1 MTGVRADSAGA
12 GAAVANSGQVM
23 VFSHCPPRWKGARH
37 RGRKFA
43 APARRD
49 ARSRCPVAMPGR
61 DARSRRPVTMA
72 ARTGKTIWSHRP
84 IAGMVQQMLNRD
96 EAGATARAISFA
108 ISFGAVRAALTAA
121 FALAALTACKS
132 TERTLFLTF
141 AGETPGTRT
150 RFVEIAGAPRLGRP
164 PPAPPAAR
172 FRPAAAR
179 DPQPGGDTAVANAHR
194 RVKQVLAD
202 RDEEF
207 ALRIRSLALYAK
219 NYLEAAGALTLQA
232 GDPLPED
239 NAGFRA
245 RMKAAR
251 ECAGRYRQRH
261 RQTQR
266 ADPPAPAGPDRGAP
280 GCGRGAGPGRCP
292 GGCRRRHGRDG
303 RPPDGGGP
311 RLRRRLAGLRQRPAR
326 NAEPA
331 GRAGRERNGRRY
343 GCNDPGP
350 ADSGGIAGGAG
361 SGHLGAQLLAEQV
374 DRHGAA
380 GVLDMPENPAV
391 T

>member
-1 MTGVRADSAGA
+1 MS
-12 GAAVANSGQVM
+12 
-23 VFSHCPPRWKGARH
+23 
-37 RGRKFA
+37 
-43 APARRD
+43 
-49 ARSRCPVAMPGR
+49 
-61 DARSRRPVTMA
+61 
-72 ARTGKTIWSHRP
+72 
-84 IAGMVQQMLNRD
+84 NRD

-172 FRPAAAR
+172 FRPAEAR

-251 ECAGRYRQRH
+251 NALDDIDSDIAKLNALILRLQRDRIAARRVAAAAQGRSDALAAAADVTAATAGRLMAAARGFAGDWLVYVSGQRETLNRLAAQVANATGADTVVTIPV
-261 RQTQR
+261 RQT
-266 ADPPAPAGPDRGAP
+266 
-280 GCGRGAGPGRCP
+280 
-292 GGCRRRHGRDG
+292 
-303 RPPDGGGP
+303 
-311 RLRRRLAGLRQRPAR
+311 LV
-326 NAEPA
+326 E
-331 GRAGRERNGRRY
+331 
-343 GCNDPGP
+343 
-350 ADSGGIAGGAG
+350 
-361 SGHLGAQLLAEQV
+361 
-374 DRHGAA
+374 
-380 GVLDMPENPAV
+380 
-391 T
+391 